1 MCLLQQGL
9 TSSLAE
15 GSAGCTFTA
24 GPLHMLF
31 ALPGTLSKIAGPT
44 PSLQECEL
52 EVGRASCAGHC
63 CVLVPSPSIQKVPL
77 GCAD

>member
-1 MCLLQQGL
+1 MSGEADPALCLLQQGL

-15 GSAGCTFTA
+15 GSAGCTFTT

-31 ALPGTLSKIAGPT
+31 ALSGTLPT
-44 PSLQECEL
+44 PFLQECEL

-63 CVLVPSPSIQKVPL
+63 CVLVPSPSI
-77 GCAD
+77 